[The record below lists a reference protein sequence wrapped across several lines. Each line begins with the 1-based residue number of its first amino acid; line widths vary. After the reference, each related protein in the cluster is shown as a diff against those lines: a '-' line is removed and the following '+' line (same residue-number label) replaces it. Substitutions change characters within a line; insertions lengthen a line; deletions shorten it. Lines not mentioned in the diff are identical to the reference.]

1 MAYEYFEMVHKNL
14 KDTFVL
20 PVETVAWLDEEAP
33 EAKAFEAYINARFT
47 AQGLKG
53 PGTVHT
59 WEYADGSVRA
69 TFQPEIREQPKCIRP
84 KQLHNA
90 AWATEY
96 D

>member
-1 MAYEYFEMVHKNL
+1 MAYEYVDMVHKNL

-33 EAKAFEAYINARFT
+33 EAKAFEAYINARFI
-47 AQGLKG
+47 AQGVKG

-59 WEYADGSVRA
+59 WEYFDGSVRA
-69 TFQPEIREQPKCIRP
+69 TFQPEQLKCGRP

-90 AWATEY
+90 AWSTEY